1 MSGAPPVSGA
11 AVAAPRAAEAGGSAP
26 TALIL
31 IAADP
36 ISGPGKGLLQFL
48 KHAPE
53 SFRYILGNFDV
64 TGRSRGHFVE
74 EALRRGLN
82 VVLLKQRSA
91 LDPSMVT
98 QANRIMRER
107 ALDVVQTHGHKPN
120 VIGFFLHLLF
130 GRPWIGFAHGYIEGN
145 WKVRLYNWI
154 DLAVVRR
161 ADRIVTVSGSMTDL
175 LVAHGVRRDKI
186 RLVYNAV
193 ESERPSATTSAADV
207 RARHGIRPG
216 DLAVGVIGRL
226 NSEKGQLTFLKAFQ
240 TTLAACPTAKALLIG
255 DGPDQAMLERYCADH
270 GLSDHVVFT
279 GHQRDVASFYQMLDL
294 LVLPSRS
301 EGLPNTVLEAMSFGI
316 PVLAT
321 CVGGVPE
328 IIGDDNGVMV
338 PPDDPP
344 ALAAE
349 MTALLAD
356 AGRRDAIGTR
366 GRLSLFPRFDAAER
380 SRRILALYDEVL
392 ADRRRAD
399 RTRKDPHPEHA

>member
-1 MSGAPPVSGA
+1 MSRRTPASA
-11 AVAAPRAAEAGGSAP
+11 ADGSTP
-26 TALIL
+26 KALIL

-48 KHAPE
+48 KHAPA
-53 SFRYILGNFDV
+53 SFQYVLGNFDV
-64 TGRSRGHFVE
+64 NGRPRGHFVE
-74 EALRRGLN
+74 EAVRRGLN
-82 VVLLKQRSA
+82 VVLLKQRTA
-91 LDPSMVT
+91 FDPSMVT
-98 QANRIMRER
+98 QANRIMRDQ

-130 GRPWIGFAHGYIEGN
+130 GRPWIGFAHGYIEGD
-145 WKVRLYNWI
+145 WKVRLYNWL

-193 ESERPSATTSAADV
+193 ESERPSAMTPAADV
-207 RARHGIRPG
+207 RARCGIGPG
-216 DLAVGVIGRL
+216 DLTVGVIGRL
-226 NSEKGQLTFLKAFQ
+226 SSEKGQLTFLKAFQ
-240 TTLAACPTAKALLIG
+240 LTLKTCPTAKALLIG
-255 DGPDQAMLERYCADH
+255 DGPDQPMLERYCADH
-270 GLSDHVVFT
+270 GLAGRVVFT
-279 GHQRDVASFYQMLDL
+279 GHQRDVASYYQILDL

-321 CVGGVPE
+321 RVGGVPE

-338 PPDDPP
+338 PHDDAE

-349 MTALLAD
+349 MTDLLSD
-356 AGRRDAIGTR
+356 AGRRQAIGTR
-366 GRLSLFPRFDAAER
+366 GRQSLFPRFDAVER
-380 SRRILALYDEVL
+380 SQRILALYDEVL
-392 ADRRRAD
+392 AERGYAD
-399 RTRKDPHPEHA
+399 RSRKDPHPEHA